1 VIEIE
6 MLRTM
11 VDYHHALYDK
21 LWDSIMLVTDEQFA
35 EPLAYSRGSIRD
47 QMVHVAN
54 TDARWLRGLQEDPT
68 ARSLRF
74 DPAEYGTRE
83 RALALW
89 EEVSAELAA
98 YVSDL
103 DRQAVA
109 HILAGIGAPVWQVLL
124 HVVNHG
130 TDHRAQ
136 ILRALYDLGVP
147 TFDQDLI
154 LYLRAK

>member
-11 VDYHHALYDK
+11 VEYHHALYDQV
-21 LWDSIMLVTDEQFA
+21 WDSIMQLTDEQFVA
-35 EPLAYSRGSIRD
+35 PLAYSRGSIRD
-47 QMVHVAN
+47 QMVYMAN

-68 ARSLRF
+68 ARSLHF
-74 DPAEYGTRE
+74 DPDAYATRE

-89 EEVSAELAA
+89 EEVAAELAEHVA
-98 YVSDL
+98 AL
-103 DRQAVA
+103 DEEAVA
-109 HILAGIGAPVWQVLL
+109 HVLVGIDAPAWQVVL

-136 ILRALYDLGVP
+136 ILRALYDLGAP

-154 LYLRAK
+154 LYLRTR

>member
-1 VIEIE
+1 MIEVE
-6 MLRTM
+6 MLQTM
-11 VDYHHALYDK
+11 VDYHHALYGK
-21 LWDSIMLVTDEQFA
+21 LWDSIMHLTDEQFV

-74 DPAEYGTRE
+74 DPAEYDTRE

-89 EEVSAELAA
+89 EQVSAELAA
-98 YVSDL
+98 YMATL
-103 DRQAVA
+103 DEAAVA
-109 HILAGIGAPVWQVLL
+109 HILAGIGAPAWQVVL

-136 ILRALYDLGVP
+136 ILRALYDLGAP

-154 LYLRAK
+154 LYLRTR

>member
-1 VIEIE
+1 
-6 MLRTM
+6 MA
-11 VDYHHALYDK
+11 DYHHALYGK
-21 LWDSIMLVTDEQFA
+21 LWDSIMQLTDEQFV

-68 ARSLRF
+68 ARSLHF
-74 DPAEYGTRE
+74 DPAEYDTRE

-98 YVSDL
+98 YVATL
-103 DRQAVA
+103 DGEAAA
-109 HILAGIGAPVWQVLL
+109 HVLAGIGAPAWQVVL

-136 ILRALYDLGVP
+136 ILRALYDLGAP

-154 LYLRAK
+154 LYLRTR